1 MSTHDHTPSHHTPS
15 HPATPGLSS
24 ATARR
29 EAFWHNVVRDTLNS
43 LAATAASFSGRLS
56 ADASGAATAP
66 LPDHDLFDGRMAV
79 ITKLGQRIPIADIYP
94 VFACSVPSSRSP
106 DERAIAADVQC
117 SIFQIRTP
125 SGEVYTL
132 PIHEIVS
139 VHALS
144 ESLVKQMEAA
154 ALAQADSAEPDAA
167 PFGFAAFTSLARS
180 EREAA
185 RRSETDDSI
194 L

>member
-1 MSTHDHTPSHHTPS
+1 M
-15 HPATPGLSS
+15 L
-24 ATARR
+24 
-29 EAFWHNVVRDTLNS
+29 
-43 LAATAASFSGRLS
+43 
-56 ADASGAATAP
+56 
-66 LPDHDLFDGRMAV
+66 
-79 ITKLGQRIPIADIYP
+79 
-94 VFACSVPSSRSP
+94 
-106 DERAIAADVQC
+106 AADVQC

-144 ESLVKQMEAA
+144 ESLVRQMEAA
-154 ALAQADSAEPDAA
+154 ALAQADSSEPDAA

-180 EREAA
+180 EREAG
-185 RRSETDDSI
+185 RRSESDGSI